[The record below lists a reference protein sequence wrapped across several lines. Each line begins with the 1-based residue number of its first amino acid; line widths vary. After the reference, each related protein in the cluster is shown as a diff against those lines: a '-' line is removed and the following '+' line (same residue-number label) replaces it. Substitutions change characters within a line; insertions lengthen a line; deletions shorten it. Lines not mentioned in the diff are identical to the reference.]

1 MSSDNPIPDLPEA
14 VLESNLRLDP
24 GIEVATEAI
33 AAGSTEAPPS
43 TDHTL
48 IRAIAWTGAGKWAT
62 QLLTWTSTIAA
73 ARILAPSDYG
83 LMGMATIYLGLI
95 TLISEFGLGQSVI
108 TLRQLSRHQIAQINS
123 VSLMFGAG
131 LFAISGALAIPI
143 GRFFHNPKVPG
154 VIVVMSL
161 GFLISALQV
170 VPDALLQRELRF
182 KLIASFDTLRVLAQA
197 LGTVTLA
204 WLGFGYWSLALGN
217 LAGTVTY
224 TLLTIA
230 ARRHAFAWPHIGD
243 IKGTLG
249 FSTHLLGSRVAWYTY
264 SNSDFLVAGRLLG
277 EASLGAYTI
286 AWTIASTPVEK
297 ITNMVMKVTP
307 AFFSVMQEDRVQLER
322 YLLGITEGLSLLTFP
337 ASIGLALVADQF
349 VLAVLGPKWTAAATP
364 LRLLAIYAALRSVT
378 TLLPVLLN
386 ARRHSRFVMWDTI
399 IAAVVFPV
407 SFYITSRWGTTGI
420 AATWIVLYPCIT
432 APLVWRTA
440 IELDL
445 SIWKYLSSLVPALR
459 GCLAMAITVSGV
471 RVVMP
476 FHWPVATRFVISVVT
491 GALTYLAFVMV
502 VERQRLRG
510 FYTLVR
516 GARA

>member
-1 MSSDNPIPDLPEA
+1 MSSDDPIRDASEA
-14 VLESNLRLDP
+14 LLESNLRLEP
-24 GIEVATEAI
+24 GIDVATEVI
-33 AAGSTEAPPS
+33 AAGPIEAPPS
-43 TDHTL
+43 MDHTL

-62 QLLTWTSTIAA
+62 QLLTWASTIAA
-73 ARILAPSDYG
+73 ARMLAPSDYG
-83 LMGMATIYLGLI
+83 LIGMATIYLGLI

-108 TLRQLSRHQIAQINS
+108 TLRQLSRQQIAQLNS
-123 VSLMFGAG
+123 LSLIFGTC
-131 LFAISGALAIPI
+131 LFAISGILAIPI
-143 GRFFHNPKVPG
+143 GGFFHNPKVPG

-161 GFLISALQV
+161 GFVISGLQV
-170 VPDALLQRELRF
+170 VPDALLQRDLRF
-182 KLIASFDTLRVLAQA
+182 KLIASFDTLRVLTQA

-217 LAGTVTY
+217 LAGTALY
-224 TLLTIA
+224 ALLTIA
-230 ARRHAFAWPHIGD
+230 ARRHIFAWPQLRD
-243 IKGTLG
+243 LKGTLG
-249 FSTHLLGSRVAWYTY
+249 FSSDLLGSRVAWYTY

-286 AWTIASTPVEK
+286 AWTMASTPVEK

-307 AFFSVMQEDRVQLER
+307 AFFSVMQEDRVQLKR
-322 YLLGITEGLSLLTFP
+322 YLLGITEGLSLLCFP

-364 LRLLAIYAALRSVT
+364 LRLLAVYAALRSIT
-378 TLLPVLLN
+378 TLLPTLLN
-386 ARRHSRFVMWDTI
+386 ARRRSRFVMWNTV

-440 IELDL
+440 MELDL

-459 GCLAMAITVSGV
+459 GCLVMAVVVCGI
-471 RVVMP
+471 RVMMP
-476 FHWPVATRFVISVVT
+476 FHWPVAARFAILVLT

-502 VERQRLRG
+502 AERQRLRG
-510 FYTLVR
+510 FYGLVR